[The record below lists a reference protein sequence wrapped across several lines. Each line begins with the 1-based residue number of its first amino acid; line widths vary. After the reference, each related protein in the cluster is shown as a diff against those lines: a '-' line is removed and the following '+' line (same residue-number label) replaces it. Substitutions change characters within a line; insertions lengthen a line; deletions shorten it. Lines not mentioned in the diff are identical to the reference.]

1 MYSIRQT
8 QDVKNGMITVVLPP
22 HFNAK
27 RVNIIIFPVK
37 EEADR
42 KISENLENLQDLL
55 LTAPTLSDNELQE
68 FETIREWMNQ
78 PMTLNIKHFE
88 KIENLNLYQK
98 I

>member
-27 RVNIIIFPVK
+27 RVNIIIFPIK
-37 EEADR
+37 EETDR
-42 KISENLENLQDLL
+42 KISENLQDLL

-68 FETIREWMNQ
+68 FETIREWMN
-78 PMTLNIKHFE
+78 
-88 KIENLNLYQK
+88 
-98 I
+98 

>member
-27 RVNIIIFPVK
+27 RVNIIIFPIK
-37 EEADR
+37 EETDR
-42 KISENLENLQDLL
+42 KISENLQDLL

-78 PMTLNIKHFE
+78 WNIQDF
-88 KIENLNLYQK
+88 
-98 I
+98 